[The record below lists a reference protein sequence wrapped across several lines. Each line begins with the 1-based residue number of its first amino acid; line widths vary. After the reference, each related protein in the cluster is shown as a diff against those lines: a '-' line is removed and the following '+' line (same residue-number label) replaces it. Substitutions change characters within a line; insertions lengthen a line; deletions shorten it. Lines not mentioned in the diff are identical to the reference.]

1 MKKLIF
7 VSILTLILVSCKSSK
22 QAGCDAY
29 SLNELKTNTQHTTRS
44 YPDNE
49 KIDMSNWS
57 IFEQALYNTWDEMK
71 EEDKKFFTSCLIGN

>member
-44 YPDNE
+44 YPANE